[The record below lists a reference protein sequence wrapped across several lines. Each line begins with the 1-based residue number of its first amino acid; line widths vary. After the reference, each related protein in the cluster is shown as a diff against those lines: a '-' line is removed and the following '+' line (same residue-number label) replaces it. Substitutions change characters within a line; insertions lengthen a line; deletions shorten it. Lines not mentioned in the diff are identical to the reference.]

1 MNNRVLPSLSS
12 KKNPFS
18 SISDFCDISGKNPL
32 ILIKTIMDN
41 YNDNYFDNDDMFNY
55 PDNDDIF
62 KNDNKGCFYIL
73 LIAGF
78 CGALFTIYIALL

>member
-1 MNNRVLPSLSS
+1 
-12 KKNPFS
+12 
-18 SISDFCDISGKNPL
+18 
-32 ILIKTIMDN
+32 MDN
-41 YNDNYFDNDDMFNY
+41 YNDNYFDNDDMFNF

>member
-1 MNNRVLPSLSS
+1 ME
-12 KKNPFS
+12 
-18 SISDFCDISGKNPL
+18 
-32 ILIKTIMDN
+32 N
-41 YNDNYFDNDDMFNY
+41 YNDNYYDNEDMFNY

-62 KNDNKGCFYIL
+62 KNDNNGCLYIL